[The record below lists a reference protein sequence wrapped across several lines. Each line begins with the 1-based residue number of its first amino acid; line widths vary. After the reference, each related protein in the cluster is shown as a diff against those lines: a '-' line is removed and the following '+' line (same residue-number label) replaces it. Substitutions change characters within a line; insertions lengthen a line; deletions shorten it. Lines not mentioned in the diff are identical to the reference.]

1 MLTWKKTEGDEQRGG
16 GGNMGGERKMR
27 KKERENE
34 REAREWRSRKK
45 ERGKIYYKISSIIIF
60 VKFKQ
65 VSKSLKILYK

>member
-1 MLTWKKTEGDEQRGG
+1 
-16 GGNMGGERKMR
+16 MGGERKMR